1 MSPLLNEKVL
11 VVDSDDHS
19 RDLIVRQTLQPY
31 GYQVM
36 AAEDAASAIRLA
48 LQFQPDVIIAD
59 LNLPGFSGNDMLV
72 AFSSQGINTPVIVMA
87 EKGEEPKV
95 IQAFRLG
102 ASDYFLR
109 PVREPEVL
117 SVVERALK
125 QVRELRARQKLDEQL
140 KTANAELQRRLRE
153 LTTIFSVGRAV
164 ISVTD
169 QRVLFEKVVEAI
181 TTVSDADMGW
191 LTLKD
196 EKTNSFIMAAHRH
209 LPDTWAKRIN
219 QPLDDGVSA
228 LVAMSAE
235 SLSIHGQALLKFKIA
250 SLGKSTMVVPIKV
263 KQEVIG
269 LMIVVRKAE
278 RAFGASEQ
286 SLLEAI
292 SDYASISLVNS
303 RLFRAVAQAAEQAQA
318 GERRKN
324 ELLQNLRQESQ
335 SVLQSA
341 MYPLEVVLGE
351 KIGALNE
358 EQKQA
363 LSTAQNA
370 LKRLSSMMNQQ
381 TTQPKSR
388 E

>member
-117 SVVERALK
+117 SVVERAVK
-125 QVRELRARQKLDEQL
+125 QVRELRSRQKLDEQL

-169 QRVLFEKVVEAI
+169 QRILFEKVVEAI
-181 TTVSDADMGW
+181 TTVSEADMGW

-196 EKTNSFIMAAHRH
+196 EKTNSFIMAAHRR
-209 LPDTWAKRIN
+209 LPDAWAKRIN
-219 QPLDDGVSA
+219 QPVDDGVSA

-303 RLFRAVAQAAEQAQA
+303 RLFRAVAQAAEQARA

-351 KIGALNE
+351 KTGTLNQ

-363 LSTAQNA
+363 LATAQTA
-370 LKRLSSMMNQQ
+370 LKRLSFIMNQQ

>member
-1 MSPLLNEKVL
+1 MSPQINEKIL

-19 RDLIVRQTLQPY
+19 RDLIVRQTLQPS
-31 GYQVM
+31 GYQVQT
-36 AAEDAASAIRLA
+36 AEDAGSAIRLA

-59 LNLPGFSGNDMLV
+59 LNLSGLSGKDMLV

-109 PVREPEVL
+109 PIREPEVL
-117 SVVERALK
+117 SAVERALK
-125 QVRELRARQKLDEQL
+125 QVRELKSRKQLDEQL
-140 KTANAELQRRLRE
+140 KTANAELERRLRE

-169 QRVLFEKVVEAI
+169 QRVLFEKIVQAI
-181 TTVSDADMGW
+181 TSVSEADMGW
-191 LTLKD
+191 LTLKED
-196 EKTNSFIMAAHRH
+196 KSNSFLMVAHRR
-209 LPDTWAKRIN
+209 LPDSWAKYIGK
-219 QPLDDGVSA
+219 PIDDGVSA

-235 SLSIHGQALLKFKIA
+235 SLSIHGQPLAKFKMA
-250 SLGKSTMVVPIKV
+250 SLGKSVMVVPIKV

-278 RAFGASEQ
+278 RAFGESEQ
-286 SLLEAI
+286 TLLEAI
-292 SDYASISLVNS
+292 ADYASISLVNS
-303 RLFRAVAQAAEQAQA
+303 RLFRAVAHSAEQAKA
-318 GERRKN
+318 GEQRKY
-324 ELLQNLRQESQ
+324 EALQQLRQETQ

-341 MYPLEVVLGE
+341 IYPLEVVLGE
-351 KIGALNE
+351 KIGSLND

-363 LSTAQNA
+363 LTTIQSA
-370 LKRLSSMMNQQ
+370 LKRLGFLIDQQ
-381 TTQPKSR
+381 VTQPKR
-388 E
+388 

>member
-1 MSPLLNEKVL
+1 MSPQINEKIL

-19 RDLIVRQTLQPY
+19 RDLIVRQTLQPS
-31 GYQVM
+31 GYQVKT
-36 AAEDAASAIRLA
+36 AEDAGSAIRLA

-59 LNLPGFSGNDMLV
+59 LNLSGLSGKDMLV

-109 PVREPEVL
+109 PIREPEVL
-117 SVVERALK
+117 AAVERALK
-125 QVRELRARQKLDEQL
+125 QVRELKSRKQLDEQL
-140 KTANAELQRRLRE
+140 KTANAELERRLRE

-169 QRVLFEKVVEAI
+169 QRVLFEKIVQAI
-181 TTVSDADMGW
+181 TSVSEADMGW

-196 EKTNSFIMAAHRH
+196 DKSNSFMMVAHRRM
-209 LPDTWAKRIN
+209 PDSWAKYIGK
-219 QPLDDGVSA
+219 PIDDGVST

-235 SLSIHGQALLKFKIA
+235 SLSIHGQPLTKFKMA
-250 SLGKSTMVVPIKV
+250 SLGKSAMVVPIKV

-278 RAFGASEQ
+278 RAFGESEQ
-286 SLLEAI
+286 TLLEAI
-292 SDYASISLVNS
+292 ADYASISLVNS
-303 RLFRAVAQAAEQAQA
+303 RLFRAVAHSAEQAKA
-318 GERRKN
+318 GEQRKY
-324 ELLQNLRQESQ
+324 EALQQLRQETQ

-341 MYPLEVVLGE
+341 IYPLEVVLGE
-351 KIGALNE
+351 KIGPLND

-363 LSTAQNA
+363 LTTIQSA
-370 LKRLSSMMNQQ
+370 LKRLGFLIDQQ
-381 TTQPKSR
+381 ATQPKR
-388 E
+388 

>member
-1 MSPLLNEKVL
+1 MNPQTNEKIL

-19 RDLIVRQTLQPY
+19 RDLIVRQTLQPS
-31 GYQVM
+31 GYQVKT
-36 AAEDAASAIRLA
+36 AEDVGSAIRLA

-59 LNLPGFSGNDMLV
+59 LNLPGLSGKDMLV

-109 PVREPEVL
+109 PIREPEVL
-117 SVVERALK
+117 STVERALK
-125 QVRELRARQKLDEQL
+125 QVRELKSRKQLDEQL
-140 KTANAELQRRLRE
+140 KTANAELERRLRE

-169 QRVLFEKVVEAI
+169 QRVLFEKIVQAI
-181 TTVSDADMGW
+181 TSVSEADMGW

-196 EKTNSFIMAAHRH
+196 DKSNSFLMVAHRR
-209 LPDTWAKRIN
+209 LPDSWAKYIGK
-219 QPLDDGVSA
+219 PIDDGVSA

-235 SLSIHGQALLKFKIA
+235 SLSIHGQPLTKFKMA

-278 RAFGASEQ
+278 RAFGESEQ
-286 SLLEAI
+286 TLLEAI
-292 SDYASISLVNS
+292 ADYASISLVNS
-303 RLFRAVAQAAEQAQA
+303 RLFRAVAHSAEQAKA
-318 GERRKN
+318 GEQRKY
-324 ELLQNLRQESQ
+324 EALQQLRQETQ

-341 MYPLEVVLGE
+341 IYPLEVVLGG
-351 KIGALNE
+351 KIGPLND

-363 LSTAQNA
+363 LTTIQSA
-370 LKRLSSMMNQQ
+370 LKRLGFLIDQQ
-381 TTQPKSR
+381 ATQPKR
-388 E
+388 

>member
-1 MSPLLNEKVL
+1 MSPQLNDKIL

-19 RDLIVRQTLQPY
+19 RDLIVRQTLQPS

-36 AAEDAASAIRLA
+36 SAEDAGSAIRLA

-59 LNLPGFSGNDMLV
+59 LNLPGLSGKDMLV

-95 IQAFRLG
+95 IQSFRLG

-109 PVREPEVL
+109 PIREPEVL
-117 SVVERALK
+117 ASVERALK
-125 QVRELRARQKLDEQL
+125 QVRELKARQKLDEQL
-140 KTANAELQRRLRE
+140 KSANAELERRLRE

-164 ISVTD
+164 ISITD
-169 QRVLFEKVVEAI
+169 QRVLFEKIAEAI
-181 TTVSDADMGW
+181 TSVSEADMGW

-196 EKTNSFIMAAHRH
+196 DKTNSFLLAAHRR
-209 LPDTWAKRIN
+209 LPEAWAKRIN
-219 QPLDDGVSA
+219 QPLDDGVSS

-235 SLSIHGQALLKFKIA
+235 SLSIHGQPLIKFKIA
-250 SLGKSTMVVPIKV
+250 SLGKAAMVVPIKV

-278 RAFGASEQ
+278 RAFGQSEQ

-292 SDYASISLVNS
+292 ADYASISLVNS
-303 RLFRAVAQAAEQAQA
+303 RLFRAVAHSAEQARA
-318 GERRKN
+318 GEQRKN
-324 ELLQNLRQESQ
+324 ELLENLRKESQ
-335 SVLQSA
+335 SALQSA
-341 MYPLEVVLGE
+341 NYPLEAVLAE
-351 KIGALNE
+351 KMGPMTE

-363 LSTAQNA
+363 LEAAQKS
-370 LKRLSSMMNQQ
+370 LKHLSFMMNQQ
-381 TTQPKSR
+381 ITQPKP
-388 E
+388 

>member
-1 MSPLLNEKVL
+1 MSPQLNEKIL
-11 VVDSDDHS
+11 VIDADDHS
-19 RDLIVRQTLQPY
+19 RDLIVRQTLQPM
-31 GYQVM
+31 GYKVL
-36 AAEDAASAIRLA
+36 AAEEAGSAIRHA
-48 LQFQPDVIIAD
+48 LEFQPDVIIAD
-59 LNLPGFSGNDMLV
+59 LNLPGFSGKDMLV

-117 SVVERALK
+117 AAVERSLK
-125 QVRELRARQKLDEQL
+125 QVRETRERKKLDEQL
-140 KTANAELQRRLRE
+140 KTTNAELQRRLQE
-153 LTTIFSVGRAV
+153 MTTIFAVGRAV

-169 QRVLFEKVVEAI
+169 QRVLFEKIVEAI
-181 TTVSDADMGW
+181 TSVSQADMGW

-196 EKTNSFIMAAHRH
+196 EHSNTFLLAAHRK
-209 LPDTWAKRIN
+209 LPDSWAKYLGH
-219 QPLDDGVSA
+219 PLDDGVSS

-235 SLSIHGQALLKFKIA
+235 SLSIHGQPLAKFKIA
-250 SLGKSTMVVPIKV
+250 SLGKSALVVPIKV

-278 RAFGASEQ
+278 RPFGQGEQ
-286 SLLEAI
+286 HLLEAI
-292 SDYASISLVNS
+292 ADYASISLVNS
-303 RLFRAVAQAAEQAQA
+303 RLFRAVAHTAELAQA

-324 ELLQNLRQESQ
+324 EILQNLREESQ
-335 SVLQSA
+335 TIIQSA

-351 KIGALNE
+351 KTGGLNE

-363 LSTAQNA
+363 LATTQNG
-370 LKRLSSMMNQQ
+370 LKRLIFLMNQQ
-381 TTQPKSR
+381 ITQPAKKD
-388 E
+388 

>member
-1 MSPLLNEKVL
+1 MSPQINEKIL

-19 RDLIVRQTLQPY
+19 RDLIVRQTLQPS
-31 GYQVM
+31 GYQVKT
-36 AAEDAASAIRLA
+36 AEDAGSAIRLA

-59 LNLPGFSGNDMLV
+59 LNLSGLSGKDMLV

-109 PVREPEVL
+109 PIREPEVL
-117 SVVERALK
+117 AAVERALK
-125 QVRELRARQKLDEQL
+125 QVRELKSRKQLDEQL
-140 KTANAELQRRLRE
+140 KTANAELERRLRE

-169 QRVLFEKVVEAI
+169 QRVLFEKIVQAI
-181 TTVSDADMGW
+181 TSVSEADMGW
-191 LTLKD
+191 LTLKED
-196 EKTNSFIMAAHRH
+196 KSNSFMMVAHRRM
-209 LPDTWAKRIN
+209 PDSWAKYIGK
-219 QPLDDGVSA
+219 PIDDGVST

-235 SLSIHGQALLKFKIA
+235 SLSIHGQPLTKFKMA
-250 SLGKSTMVVPIKV
+250 SLGKSAMVVPIKV

-278 RAFGASEQ
+278 RAFGESEQ
-286 SLLEAI
+286 TLLEAI
-292 SDYASISLVNS
+292 ADYASISLVNS
-303 RLFRAVAQAAEQAQA
+303 RLFRAVAHSAEQAKA
-318 GERRKN
+318 GEQRKY
-324 ELLQNLRQESQ
+324 EALQQLRQETQ

-341 MYPLEVVLGE
+341 IYPLEVVLGE
-351 KIGALNE
+351 KIGPLND

-363 LSTAQNA
+363 LTTIQSA
-370 LKRLSSMMNQQ
+370 LKRLGFLIDQQ
-381 TTQPKSR
+381 ATQPKR
-388 E
+388 

>member
-1 MSPLLNEKVL
+1 MSPQLAEKIL

-36 AAEDAASAIRLA
+36 AAEDAGSAIRLA

-59 LNLPGFSGNDMLV
+59 LNLPGLSGKDMLV

-117 SVVERALK
+117 SAVERALK
-125 QVRELRARQKLDEQL
+125 QVRETRARQKLDEQL
-140 KTANAELQRRLRE
+140 KATNAELQRRLRE
-153 LTTIFSVGRAV
+153 LTTIFAVGRAV

-169 QRVLFEKVVEAI
+169 QRVLFEKIVEAI
-181 TTVSDADMGW
+181 STVSEADMGW

-196 EKTNSFIMAAHRH
+196 EQTNSFLLAAHRN
-209 LPDTWAKRIN
+209 LPDSWAKRLN

-235 SLSIHGQALLKFKIA
+235 SLSIHGQPLLKFKIS
-250 SLGKSTMVVPIKV
+250 SLGKSAMVVPIKV

-269 LMIVVRKAE
+269 LMVVVRKAE
-278 RAFGASEQ
+278 RPFGPGEQ

-292 SDYASISLVNS
+292 ADYASISLVNA
-303 RLFRAVAQAAEQAQA
+303 RLFRAVAHAAEMAQA
-318 GERRKN
+318 GEKRKN

-335 SVLQSA
+335 ATLQA
-341 MYPLEVVLGE
+341 AVYPLEVVLSE
-351 KIGALNE
+351 KTGKLNDD
-358 EQKQA
+358 QKQA
-363 LSTAQNA
+363 LLTVQNS
-370 LKRLSSMMNQQ
+370 LKRLSFMMNQQ
-381 TTQPKSR
+381 VTQPKP
-388 E
+388 